1 MEDVYGRTLGEQVR
15 DKIRWEY
22 YLDERSHVYDSEYTS
37 DTSHQDGD
45 LPYRMQITYRDGGP
59 SYYVND
65 YFPHFHYQAGAV
77 LADEDYDLLTEYW
90 GTRDTTL
97 ENLETESDRVDTLIE
112 EGAVDNIREL
122 DLD

>member
-22 YLDERSHVYDSEYTS
+22 YLDERSHVYDEEYTS
-37 DTSHQDGD
+37 DISHQDGD

-90 GTRDTTL
+90 GNRETSL
-97 ENLETESDRVDTLIE
+97 EDLELESQALEKLRED
-112 EGAVDNIREL
+112 GATDNIE
-122 DLD
+122 DLGL

>member
-1 MEDVYGRTLGEQVR
+1 LEDVYGRTLGEQVR

-22 YLDERSHVYDSEYTS
+22 YLDERSHVYDEEYTS
-37 DTSHQDGD
+37 DISHQDGD

-90 GTRDTTL
+90 GNRETSL
-97 ENLETESDRVDTLIE
+97 EDLELESQALEKLRED
-112 EGAVDNIREL
+112 GATDNIE
-122 DLD
+122 DLGL